1 MVTNSGG
8 DDTPYEIEV
17 SLDNGAD
24 LELTYVDVNTD
35 GEPPLS
41 FEVKGVIT
49 EENGTLDSLRGMALS
64 PKAVRFE
71 VTDQ

>member
-1 MVTNSGG
+1 MATNPGG
-8 DDTPYEIEV
+8 DGTPYEIEV

-24 LELTYVDVNTD
+24 LELTHVNVDTD
-35 GEPPLS
+35 GETPLS

-49 EENGTLDSLRGMALS
+49 EENGTLDSLRGMSLS